1 MAKSSSAST
10 AVPNLKDY
18 VFTEKLGSGTYA
30 TVYKAYRK
38 IGIREVVAIKC
49 VLKSSLN
56 KASTENL
63 LTEIEL
69 LKKLKHPNIVE
80 LRDFQWDDS
89 YIYLIMEHC
98 SGGDFSHFIRKR
110 RRLPEHL
117 VKRFLQQLAGA
128 MMYLWSKNVAHMDLK
143 PQNILLTSV
152 THPTIKIAD
161 FGFAKHLF
169 EGDALNVMRGSP
181 LYMAPEIICK
191 GEYDARVDLWSIGV
205 ILYECLFGR
214 APFASQSFKELG
226 SKIWDAKPV
235 ELPYGVDITEEA
247 RDLLIQLLKRSPEER
262 ITFEKFFAHPFVDMT
277 HMPSDDSMNQAIEL
291 VTQAVKKD
299 NERNYKAAIRLYTEA
314 LDFFVA
320 AVHYERNPN
329 KKEVLRK
336 KVKEYMDRAEVLK
349 TLLKPQKPED
359 SLSRS
364 LSLNEYEELHDL
376 CVGKPELQAALR
388 LIKAAESETDKE
400 KFEQALH
407 HYELALAPLVKFLPE
422 EPKGRRKDLLKKE
435 LEKWMGKAEE
445 IKSYLSVKSLSTEPV
460 TKQDEEENDQYLAS
474 CCVQ

>member
-1 MAKSSSAST
+1 
-10 AVPNLKDY
+10 
-18 VFTEKLGSGTYA
+18 
-30 TVYKAYRK
+30 
-38 IGIREVVAIKC
+38 
-49 VLKSSLN
+49 
-56 KASTENL
+56 
-63 LTEIEL
+63 
-69 LKKLKHPNIVE
+69 
-80 LRDFQWDDS
+80 
-89 YIYLIMEHC
+89 MEHC

-117 VKRFLQQLAGA
+117 VKRFLQQLASA
-128 MMYLWSKNVAHMDLK
+128 MKYLWSKNVAHMDLK

-226 SKIWDAKPV
+226 SKIWDDKPV

-247 RDLLIQLLKRSPEER
+247 RDLLLQLLKRNPEER
-262 ITFEKFFAHPFVDMT
+262 ITFENFFAHPFVDMA
-277 HMPSDDSMNQAIEL
+277 HMPSDDSLSQAIEL
-291 VTQAVKKD
+291 VTQAVTKD

-320 AVHYERNPN
+320 AIHYEKNPN
-329 KKEVLRK
+329 KKETLRK

-359 SLSRS
+359 ILSRS

-388 LIKAAESETDKE
+388 LIKAAESEANKE